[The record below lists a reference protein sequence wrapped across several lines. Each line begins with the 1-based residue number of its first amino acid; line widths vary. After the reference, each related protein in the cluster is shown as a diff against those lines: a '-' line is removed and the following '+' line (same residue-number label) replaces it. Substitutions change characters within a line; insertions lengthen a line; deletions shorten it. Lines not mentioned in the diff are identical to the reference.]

1 MKTYEKNDVKGAA
14 KTFSISY
21 VAYMFLALYVTDII
35 NSVTDITM
43 GQLTTIR
50 AAICFVLVILLG
62 RFLTINVVKKY
73 QITSSY
79 KDNLRFNINLAIIAV
94 AVISIFYF
102 IFSLNSN
109 IKEVEDSSEY
119 RFAAA
124 VLGEDALEEELETLK
139 KELAKME
146 EIEEPETV
154 DTPIVEEKPSK
165 IEPVE
170 QEVKENELS
179 PTQIEEPVVENTTE
193 EQIPTMEEQVE
204 SFESSQEEH
213 AIISVDELMRASESI
228 TDEEIEQY
236 EDDGNEP
243 ISIKEL
249 EALYKSVEQEAP
261 VVEEKVKLPEFDI
274 KPASE
279 VYDGKEFKNS
289 DVISPVFG
297 LKATEESIMLEQTAN
312 LDKLNEEIRK
322 TNEFLSMLK
331 ELRKNLE

>member
-1 MKTYEKNDVKGAA
+1 MSG
-14 KTFSISY
+14 
-21 VAYMFLALYVTDII
+21 FLEFLTE
-35 NSVTDITM
+35 N
-43 GQLTTIR
+43 QLTIIICLLI
-50 AAICFVLVILLG
+50 AIFVLIM
-62 RFLTINVVKKY
+62 
-73 QITSSY
+73 
-79 KDNLRFNINLAIIAV
+79 AII
-94 AVISIFYF
+94 VIDILSK
-102 IFSLNSN
+102 NSN
-109 IKEVEDSSEY
+109 DKKEEDLEPEIDKEN
-119 RFAAA
+119 FKNNNDGFGMIAD
-124 VLGEDALEEELETLK
+124 EDAINRIDVEAVTKNLEKTQEIEEIKYVEENEELEKTKAKLELETLK

-179 PTQIEEPVVENTTE
+179 PTQIEEPVVENITE